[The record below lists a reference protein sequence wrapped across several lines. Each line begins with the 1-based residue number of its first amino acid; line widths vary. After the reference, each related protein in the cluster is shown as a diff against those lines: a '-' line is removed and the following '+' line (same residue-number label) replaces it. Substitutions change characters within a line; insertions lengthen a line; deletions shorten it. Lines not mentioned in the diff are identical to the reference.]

1 MRVRSTRSS
10 AAIASGT
17 PLARAPSLLA
27 PPAQAAQSH
36 VSAGTPTTCTVTTRT
51 CVASSSGTHARE
63 GLTAPVGAELRPSIA
78 TGCARTRSLTTHTCG
93 ASSSVCV
100 SATGPTSTTRGS
112 STERIEELAVI
123 EISSAKAKHEAVKS
137 RHADKTT
144 DKVMERTPQ
153 KNDFVKSFVS
163 QNP

>member
-1 MRVRSTRSS
+1 MRVRNTRSS

-36 VSAGTPTTCTVTTRT
+36 VSAGTLATCTVTTRT

-93 ASSSVCV
+93 ASSSVTRV
-100 SATGPTSTTRGS
+100 RDGPDLHNQG
-112 STERIEELAVI
+112 EQ
-123 EISSAKAKHEAVKS
+123 H
-137 RHADKTT
+137 
-144 DKVMERTPQ
+144 
-153 KNDFVKSFVS
+153 
-163 QNP
+163 